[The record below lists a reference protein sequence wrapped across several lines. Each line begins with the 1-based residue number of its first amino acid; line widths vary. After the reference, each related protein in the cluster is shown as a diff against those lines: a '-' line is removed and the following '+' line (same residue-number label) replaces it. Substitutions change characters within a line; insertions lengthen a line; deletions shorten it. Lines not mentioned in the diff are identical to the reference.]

1 MRFVSW
7 NINGIKSSFKKGL
20 IDFILEEDADVY
32 CFQETKS
39 HPEDIPDDLKNVNNY
54 HIYWANAQ
62 KKGYSGVVCYSKQT
76 PISTKMGID
85 IEKFDQEGRVLTLEY
100 DSFYLL
106 NVYFVNAGRN
116 LERLED
122 KVYFNKEFL
131 YYCQELRE
139 KKPLIIGGDF
149 NVAHEE
155 KDIANPE
162 SNTENAGFTMEE
174 REWFSDFLSK
184 GYIDTFR
191 EFESEG
197 RKYTYWTYR
206 YNAREKN
213 IGWRIDYWI
222 LSNELKA
229 KLEDSNRQENVKGS
243 DHCPI
248 TLTMDL

>member
-1 MRFVSW
+1 
-7 NINGIKSSFKKGL
+7 
-20 IDFILEEDADVY
+20 
-32 CFQETKS
+32 
-39 HPEDIPDDLKNVNNY
+39 
-54 HIYWANAQ
+54 
-62 KKGYSGVVCYSKQT
+62 
-76 PISTKMGID
+76 
-85 IEKFDQEGRVLTLEY
+85 
-100 DSFYLL
+100 
-106 NVYFVNAGRN
+106 
-116 LERLED
+116 
-122 KVYFNKEFL
+122 
-131 YYCQELRE
+131 
-139 KKPLIIGGDF
+139 
-149 NVAHEE
+149 
-155 KDIANPE
+155 
-162 SNTENAGFTMEE
+162 MEE
-174 REWFSDFLSK
+174 REWFSEFLSK